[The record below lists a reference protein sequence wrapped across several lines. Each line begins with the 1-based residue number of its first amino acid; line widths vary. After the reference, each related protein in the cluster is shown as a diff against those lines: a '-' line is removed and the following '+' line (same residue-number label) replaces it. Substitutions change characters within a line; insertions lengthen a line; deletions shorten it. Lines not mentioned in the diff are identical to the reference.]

1 MQPLTRNKVE
11 EAFVKLGISLN
22 RNRHSMRKMQRG
34 SKIVSNAKKRLKFV
48 RMRLKTRTTKSTQ
61 TTTLKT
67 TKNLQRAPKF
77 GVTTTTAPEILHSG
91 ETKKVSSLET
101 ISPPSIIPSTITQN
115 PLPTTAFPQRKL
127 IAEQVEEDPPKS
139 LEAFER
145 GIDNL
150 LDDIKPSE
158 SELNSPRD
166 NFLTS
171 SVNLEDITPDQEA
184 DAHEG
189 EVNPRSEETV
199 LPLEITTLEI
209 DNMENDQV
217 LSATIKN
224 SHDTLPAVAMFG
236 GMPEEEIKPEI
247 QLLKGDISSNDI
259 EVFDDPS
266 TAIFPENLITEESF
280 MSKEIETFKPYKP
293 FKDVQIFD
301 DQSTATFNEDFITEE
316 SFQAKDVETFEPITL
331 NSNPDLATIKTVL
344 LDADIVTFDPAS
356 VVTFDPSSDVT
367 LDPESD
373 KDFMTQEGML
383 TLEEDTPEA
392 SIQPPPASKADA
404 TALHVHEMESLPT
417 QVPALLGT
425 SESTHIT
432 TKGNP

>member
-48 RMRLKTRTTKSTQ
+48 RMRLKTKPTKSTQ
-61 TTTLKT
+61 MTTLKT
-67 TKNLQRAPKF
+67 TKNVHSVPKF
-77 GVTTTTAPEILHSG
+77 SVATTIVPEILHSG

-101 ISPPSIIPSTITQN
+101 ISPPSIVPSTITPN
-115 PLPTTAFPQRKL
+115 PLPSTALPQLKL
-127 IAEQVEEDPPKS
+127 IAVKVEEDDPMN
-139 LEAFER
+139 LEELDR
-145 GIDNL
+145 GVDNL
-150 LDDIKPSE
+150 PGDTEPSE
-158 SELNSPRD
+158 SELKNPVGKMSA
-166 NFLTS
+166 N
-171 SVNLEDITPDQEA
+171 I
-184 DAHEG
+184 
-189 EVNPRSEETV
+189 VNPGNFSVDVEAEANEVDVSPGHEKTG
-199 LPLEITTLEI
+199 LPLQISTLEI

-217 LSATIKN
+217 GSATIRN
-224 SHDTLPAVAMFG
+224 THNTLPAEAMFG
-236 GMPEEEIKPEI
+236 RMPEEEINPEI
-247 QLLKGDISSNDI
+247 QLLKSGMISNDI

-266 TAIFPENLITEESF
+266 TALFPESVITEESF
-280 MSKEIETFKPYKP
+280 MSKDINTFKPYKP

-301 DQSTATFNEDFITEE
+301 DQSTATFNEDVITEK
-316 SFQAKDVETFEPITL
+316 SFQAKDVETFKPITL

-344 LDADIVTFDPAS
+344 LDADIVTFDP
-356 VVTFDPSSDVT
+356 DSDVT

-373 KDFMTQEGML
+373 KDFITQGSML
-383 TLEEDTPEA
+383 TLEEGIPEA

-417 QVPALLGT
+417 QAPALLAT
-425 SESTHIT
+425 SESTRIT